1 MDALSHALIAV
12 IIFLAAGSTSSLIPF
27 AVIGAVIVDA
37 DIFFRII
44 SDRVPELYIFTHGGF
59 AHSIP
64 GAVAV
69 SGLGTSGILL
79 AVLAGAVPAG
89 VLSIPLPLAFFAI
102 LAGAGIH
109 LGIDALAYPGI
120 PLLYPLSDSKVTL
133 GILPGPSIFLFI
145 TTSAILVAR
154 ALGQINTPG
163 ALAFASAVFILFLV
177 FRALLFLFARQ
188 KLPEGRRV
196 PLPNPLHW
204 IIIGENETSF
214 LITRYSLSRG
224 ISGSETFEK
233 YISTDIREA
242 EKFQALPE
250 VRRLKFHS
258 YITVA
263 EKTRSEFI
271 FSDPL
276 REKGYFLYP
285 PDYTRWVIPG
295 APECRNPE

>member
-1 MDALSHALIAV
+1 MDALSHALITV
-12 IIFLAAGSTSSLIPF
+12 IFFLAAGSTSSLIPF

-69 SGLGTSGILL
+69 SALGSLGIML

-109 LGIDALAYPGI
+109 LVIDALAYPGI
-120 PLLYPLSDSKVTL
+120 PLLYPLSDSKVTF

-145 TTSAILVAR
+145 TTSAILVTR

-163 ALAFASAVFILFLV
+163 ALTFASAVFILFLV
-177 FRALLFLFARQ
+177 FHALLFLFARQ

-214 LITRYSLSRG
+214 QITRYSLTRG
-224 ISGSETFEK
+224 ISGSEILEK
-233 YISTDIREA
+233 YINTDPGEA
-242 EKFQALPE
+242 GKFQALPE

-285 PDYTRWVIPG
+285 PDYKRWVIPND
-295 APECRNPE
+295 PEYRNPE

>member
-69 SGLGTSGILL
+69 SALGTSGIML
-79 AVLAGAVPAG
+79 AVIAGAVPAW

-102 LAGAGIH
+102 LAVPVFTWVSMHSRIRVFHCCIH
-109 LGIDALAYPGI
+109 YQTARSRSAYFRSEYFS
-120 PLLYPLSDSKVTL
+120 LHYHQRYSCR
-133 GILPGPSIFLFI
+133 
-145 TTSAILVAR
+145 TSS
-154 ALGQINTPG
+154 GQVNTPG

-188 KLPEGRRV
+188 KLPEG
-196 PLPNPLHW
+196 
-204 IIIGENETSF
+204 
-214 LITRYSLSRG
+214 
-224 ISGSETFEK
+224 
-233 YISTDIREA
+233 
-242 EKFQALPE
+242 
-250 VRRLKFHS
+250 
-258 YITVA
+258 
-263 EKTRSEFI
+263 
-271 FSDPL
+271 
-276 REKGYFLYP
+276 
-285 PDYTRWVIPG
+285 
-295 APECRNPE
+295 

>member
-1 MDALSHALIAV
+1 VDALSHALITV
-12 IIFLAAGSTSSLIPF
+12 IIFLAAGSISSLIPF

-44 SDRVPELYIFTHGGF
+44 SDRDPDLYIFTHGGF

-64 GAVAV
+64 GAVVV

-79 AVLAGAVPAG
+79 AVLAGAVPAW
-89 VLSIPLPLAFFAI
+89 VLSIPIPLVFFAI

-109 LGIDALAYPGI
+109 LGIDALAYPDI
-120 PLLYPLSDSKVTL
+120 PLLYPLSDSRVTL

-154 ALGQINTPG
+154 ALGQINTPR

-188 KLPEGRRV
+188 NLPEGRRV

-204 IIIGENETSF
+204 IIIGENETAF
-214 LITRYSLSRG
+214 LITRYSLFRG

-233 YISTDIREA
+233 YINTDLCEA
-242 EKFQALPE
+242 DKFQALPE

-263 EKTRSEFI
+263 EK
-271 FSDPL
+271 PCPNL
-276 REKGYFLYP
+276 YFQIHFGKRAISCIRP
-285 PDYTRWVIPG
+285 ITHAG
-295 APECRNPE
+295 

>member
-1 MDALSHALIAV
+1 MDALSHALITV

-27 AVIGAVIVDA
+27 AIIGAVIVDA

-44 SDRVPELYIFTHGGF
+44 SDRIPELYFFTHGGF
-59 AHSIP
+59 VHSIP

-69 SGLGTSGILL
+69 SALGTSGILL
-79 AVLAGAVPAG
+79 ADLAGAVPAG
-89 VLSIPLPLAFFAI
+89 VISIPLLHAFFTI
-102 LAGAGIH
+102 LAGAGVH

-120 PLLYPLSDSKVTL
+120 PLLYPLSDSKVTF

-145 TTSAILVAR
+145 TTSGILITR
-154 ALGQINTPG
+154 ALGVVSTPG

-177 FRALLFLFARQ
+177 FRTLLFLFARQ
-188 KLPEGRRV
+188 KMPEGRRV

-204 IIIGENETSF
+204 IIISENATSF

-224 ISGSETFEK
+224 IYGSETFEK
-233 YISTDIREA
+233 YINTDLCEA
-242 EKFQALPE
+242 GKFQALPG
-250 VRRLKFHS
+250 VRRMKFHS

-263 EKTRSEFI
+263 EKTGSEFI

-285 PDYTRWVIPG
+285 PDYKRWVIPVTAG
-295 APECRNPE
+295 MPELD

>member
-1 MDALSHALIAV
+1 VDALSHALIAV

-64 GAVAV
+64 GAVAI
-69 SGLGTSGILL
+69 SALGTSGIML
-79 AVLAGAVPAG
+79 AVLAGAVPVW
-89 VLSIPLPLAFFAI
+89 VLSIPLPLAFFTI
-102 LAGAGIH
+102 LAGAVLH

-120 PLLYPLSDSKVTL
+120 PLLYPVSDSKVTF

-145 TTSAILVAR
+145 TTSAILAAR
-154 ALGQINTPG
+154 ALGQVNTPG
-163 ALAFASAVFILFLV
+163 ALAVASAVFILFLV

-188 KLPEGRRV
+188 KLPEGIRV
-196 PLPNPLHW
+196 PLSNPLHW

-233 YISTDIREA
+233 YINMDPGEA
-242 EKFQALPE
+242 GKFQALPE

-263 EKTRSEFI
+263 EKTRSEYI

-285 PDYTRWVIPG
+285 PDYLRWVIPVT
-295 APECRNPE
+295 PECRNHG